1 VCWVVV
7 TGAVFGFP
15 LSGVLFSAAEE
26 KTGYQA
32 GGVDKVVGAVAAGEE
47 KQAEDEKLVAD
58 VKSGGAHVGRGE
70 EDMGVIPFAPVCGE
84 EFFFAVVVH
93 LCPGEGSDDGGDDV
107 FELLFFYPAVHGGE
121 IGGGKVCVDYHHG
134 VEACVDAFHKADAG
148 EAVVYFDF
156 FVVFLEVVITD
167 CFKAYDEIAEADLCE
182 FFYEVFVF
190 QNEIASSIADE
201 IFVDIEF
208 SDRGD
213 KL

>member
-1 VCWVVV
+1 MCWVVV

-47 KQAEDEKLVAD
+47 KQAEDKKLVAD
-58 VKSGGAHVGRGE
+58 VKSRDAHVGRGE

-107 FELLFFYPAVHGGE
+107 FELLFFYPAVHGDE
-121 IGGGKVCVDYHHG
+121 TGGGKGCVDYHHG

-167 CFKAYDEIAEADLCE
+167 CFKAYDEIAEADLSE

-190 QNEIASSIADE
+190 SE
-201 IFVDIEF
+201 
-208 SDRGD
+208 
-213 KL
+213 